1 MFCINKKQLAF
12 TVYLFY
18 FPFCY
23 VVLPFNPYFYL
34 WRLWFFLCYSI
45 SSVIC
50 MAISLLILAHC
61 IKNNLIISIET
72 NPVIA
77 EANARMAS
85 RLLFCWIHILI
96 VMILLLLICL
106 STKEDFYPKLG
117 GKIKNNCKNQKKIFC
132 YWPTFPLFN
141 FTLEGQSNEIF
152 TSSFFIIQTCLCHW
166 PTC

>member
-1 MFCINKKQLAF
+1 MFFINKKQLAF
-12 TVYLFY
+12 TVYIFNFL
-18 FPFCY
+18 FCY
-23 VVLPFNPYFYL
+23 VVLPFNPFFYL

-61 IKNNLIISIET
+61 TKNNLIIRIET

-117 GKIKNNCKNQKKIFC
+117 EKSKIIVKTKRRYSVID
-132 YWPTFPLFN
+132 PRFPYLI
-141 FTLEGQSNEIF
+141 L
-152 TSSFFIIQTCLCHW
+152 
-166 PTC
+166 P